1 MKKLPQ
7 VAHLVSPILIS
18 QILLVPAVTAQP
30 QPQNGGALYQAHAC
44 DSCHGKNGLQPISP
58 DYPMLGGQNARYLLR
73 QMIDIRDGNR
83 TNALAATMRAAVTQV
98 SDEDFA
104 VIAEWLSRK

>member
-1 MKKLPQ
+1 MNKLPLFATLLPLVLLAPP
-7 VAHLVSPILIS
+7 VA
-18 QILLVPAVTAQP
+18 AQT
-30 QPQNGGALYQAHAC
+30 QPPNGGALFQAHAC
-44 DSCHGKNGLQPISP
+44 DSCHGKHGLQPISP
-58 DYPMLGGQNARYLLR
+58 DYPMLCGQNARYLLR
-73 QMIDIRDGNR
+73 QMIDIRDGAR